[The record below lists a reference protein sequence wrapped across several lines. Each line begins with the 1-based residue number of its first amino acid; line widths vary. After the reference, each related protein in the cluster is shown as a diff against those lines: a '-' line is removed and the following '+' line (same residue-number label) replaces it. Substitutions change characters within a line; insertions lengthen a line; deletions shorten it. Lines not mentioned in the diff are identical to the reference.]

1 MLWDHK
7 ALVHRPEGSCQ
18 PHEVHPKAWDV
29 NINTGEIT
37 QDDPLRIN
45 PREPR
50 ASVGESESGGSEEEE
65 RVYDEI
71 DQILGLT
78 RQENIL
84 ESLKHEC
91 LSEED
96 GTETFM
102 EAYLNDRHHED
113 HGHTM
118 ADDKEQAPEN
128 PTHGAT
134 VIGTLIG
141 YQDHEDQNR

>member
-96 GTETFM
+96 GTDNFM

-118 ADDKEQAPEN
+118 ADDKEQAPGN
-128 PTHGAT
+128 PTRGAT

-141 YQDHEDQNR
+141 CQDHEDQNR